1 MREQPIQV
9 IASRAEKQACR
20 AFPEP
25 QGDGLKRG
33 TSRSSQTGAM
43 LIQRVYEIDPLCCP
57 KCRAE
62 RSPSSS
68 RRRDREDPPP
78 CGSGTSGTA
87 GRPRFVHDA
96 ARAQPGGRD
105 EPRELT
111 CVDEDTFWSE
121 F

>member
-1 MREQPIQV
+1 MTLVREQPIQV

-57 KCRAE
+57 KCQGAMKVIAFIEPPQAAVIEKTLRHCGLWH
-62 RSPSSS
+62 SS
-68 RRRDREDPPP
+68 RAPPADRD
-78 CGSGTSGTA
+78 
-87 GRPRFVHDA
+87 FVHDA
-96 ARAQPGGRD
+96 RAGTARRRATSRGN
-105 EPRELT
+105 
-111 CVDEDTFWSE
+111 
-121 F
+121 